1 MGNSSGS
8 WIWLVIIAMMFFMMY
23 FSRWLTQRQR
33 RQQEA
38 SLEVGDH
45 VLTIGGLL
53 GTLTHI
59 DAEKHIARLRVAE
72 GVEIEIMLGAISG
85 KRATPSES

>member
-1 MGNSSGS
+1 MGDTSGS
-8 WIWLVIIAMMFFMMY
+8 WIWLVFLVVMMLFLY
-23 FSRWLTQRQR
+23 IPRWMAQRQR

-38 SLEVGDH
+38 ALAVGDR

-59 DAEKHIARLRVAE
+59 DHEKNIARLQIAE
-72 GVEIEIMLGAISG
+72 GVEIEILIGAISG
-85 KRATPSES
+85 KRANPSES